1 MSMSLVNSN
10 SYLESLLRGQPR
22 LPPSPLAWFNQLRA
36 NAVDHAGRLKLP
48 TTRDEEW
55 RFTDLSPLVR
65 QSFQPALAAPALQA
79 ADVERFSLAEAAI
92 RLVFVDGKYMPQ
104 LSTPAERLG
113 NRGLIVTNLSSAI
126 TANAEAIEPH
136 LGQYAR
142 FEDNLFAALN
152 TAFLHDGA
160 LVMVPRGAAIDT
172 PVHVLLIATQ
182 PEVASHPRCLFIAE
196 AGSEITILED
206 YVSLNDAIYV
216 TNAVTEI
223 AVGDN
228 AQISHIRVQR
238 DSTEAFHIG
247 NCAVSL
253 GHAGRYRS
261 VSVALGARISRYDL
275 NTVLDAEGAECAID
289 GLALINGRQL
299 ADTHS
304 SIDHAKPNCTSR
316 QLHKCI
322 ADGSAHAVFNGKIMV
337 RPGAQNTD
345 SAQSSRNLLLNAKA
359 RIDTKPQLEIFAD
372 DVKCAH
378 GATVGQ
384 LDSEELFY
392 LKSRGLSGAA
402 ARNLLTYAFGAEIID
417 RIPIAS
423 LKYRL
428 ERTVLEQTKKTE
440 P

>member
-10 SYLESLLRGQPR
+10 TYLESLLQGQPR
-22 LPPSPLAWFNQLRA
+22 LPASPLAWFNQLRA

-55 RFTDLSPLVR
+55 RFTDLSPLAR
-65 QSFQPALAAPALQA
+65 QSFQPARAAAALQA
-79 ADVERFSLAEAAI
+79 ADVEHFSVAEAAI
-92 RLVFVDGKYMPQ
+92 RLVFVDGKYMPH

-160 LVMVPRGAAIDT
+160 LVIVPRGAAIDT

-196 AGSEITILED
+196 AGSEVTILED
-206 YVSLNDAIYV
+206 YVSVNEAAYV

-228 AQISHIRVQR
+228 ARISHIRVQR

-253 GHAGRYRS
+253 AHASRYRS

-337 RPGAQNTD
+337 RAGAQNTD

-359 RIDTKPQLEIFAD
+359 RIDTKPQLEIFAN

-392 LKSRGLSGAA
+392 LKSRGLSGVT

-428 ERTVLEQTKKTE
+428 EQTVLEQTKKN
-440 P
+440 

>member
-10 SYLESLLRGQPR
+10 SYLESLLQGQPR
-22 LPPSPLAWFNQLRA
+22 LPASPLAWFNQLRA

-55 RFTDLSPLVR
+55 RFTDLSPLAR
-65 QSFQPALAAPALQA
+65 QSFQPARAAAALQP
-79 ADVERFSLAEAAI
+79 ADVEHFFLAEAAI

-104 LSTPAERLG
+104 LSTPAEHLA
-113 NRGLIVTNLSSAI
+113 NCGLIVTNLSSAI

-142 FEDNLFAALN
+142 FEDDLFAALN
-152 TAFLHDGA
+152 TAFLQDGA
-160 LVMVPRGAAIDT
+160 LVIVPRGAAIDT
-172 PVHVLLIATQ
+172 PVHVLLVATQ
-182 PEVASHPRCLFIAE
+182 PEAASHPRCLFIAE
-196 AGSEITILED
+196 AGSEVTILED
-206 YVSLNDAIYV
+206 YVSLNEAAYV
-216 TNAVTEI
+216 TNAVTEV
-223 AVGDN
+223 AVADN

-253 GHAGRYRS
+253 AHASRYRS

-275 NTVLDAEGAECAID
+275 NTVLDAEGAECTID

-384 LDSEELFY
+384 LETEELFY
-392 LKSRGLSGAA
+392 LKSRGLSGVT

-428 ERTVLEQTKKTE
+428 ERTVLEQTKKN
-440 P
+440 

>member
-1 MSMSLVNSN
+1 MSMNLVNSN
-10 SYLESLLRGQPR
+10 SYLESLLQGQPR
-22 LPPSPLAWFNQLRA
+22 LQPSPLAWFNQLRA

-55 RFTDLSPLVR
+55 RFTDLSPLAR
-65 QSFQPALAAPALQA
+65 QSFQPARVAAALQA
-79 ADVERFSLAEAAI
+79 TDVEHFFVAEAAI

-104 LSTPAERLG
+104 LSTPAERRG
-113 NRGLIVTNLSSAI
+113 NRGLIVTNLPAAI
-126 TANAEAIEPH
+126 TANSEAIEPH

-160 LVMVPRGAAIDT
+160 LVIVPRGAAIDT

-182 PEVASHPRCLFIAE
+182 PEVASHSRCLFIAE

-206 YVSLNDAIYV
+206 YVSVNEAAYV

-228 AQISHIRVQR
+228 ARISHIRVQR

-253 GHAGRYRS
+253 AHASRYRS

-337 RPGAQNTD
+337 RAGAQNTD

-359 RIDTKPQLEIFAD
+359 RIDTKPQLEIFAN

-392 LKSRGLSGAA
+392 LKSRGLSGVT

-428 ERTVLEQTKKTE
+428 EQTVLEQTKKN
-440 P
+440 

>member
-10 SYLESLLRGQPR
+10 SYLESLLQGQPR
-22 LPPSPLAWFNQLRA
+22 LPASPLAWFNQLRA

-55 RFTDLSPLVR
+55 RFTDLSPLAR
-65 QSFQPALAAPALQA
+65 QSFQPARAAAVLQA
-79 ADVERFSLAEAAI
+79 VDVEHFSVAEAAI

-104 LSTPAERLG
+104 LSTPAEHPG
-113 NRGLIVTNLSSAI
+113 NRGLIVTNLLSAI
-126 TANAEAIEPH
+126 AANAEAIEPH
-136 LGQYAR
+136 LGQYAQ

-160 LVMVPRGAAIDT
+160 LVIVPRGAAIDT

-196 AGSEITILED
+196 AGSEVTILED
-206 YVSLNDAIYV
+206 YVSLNEAAYV

-238 DSTEAFHIG
+238 DGTEAFHIG

-253 GHAGRYRS
+253 AHASRYRS

-275 NTVLDAEGAECAID
+275 NAVLDAEGAECVID
-289 GLALINGRQL
+289 GLALIHDRQL

-322 ADGSAHAVFNGKIMV
+322 ADGSAHAVFNGKVMV

-392 LKSRGLSGAA
+392 LKSRGLSEVT
-402 ARNLLTYAFGAEIID
+402 ARNLLTYAFGAEVID

-428 ERTVLEQTKKTE
+428 EQTVLEQTKKN
-440 P
+440 

>member
-10 SYLESLLRGQPR
+10 SYLESLLQGQPR

-65 QSFQPALAAPALQA
+65 HSFQPARAAPALQT
-79 ADVERFSLAEAAI
+79 ADVEHFSLTEAAI

-142 FEDNLFAALN
+142 FEGNLFAALN

-160 LVMVPRGAAIDT
+160 LVIVPRGAVIDT
-172 PVHVLLIATQ
+172 PVHVLLVTTQ

-196 AGSEITILED
+196 AGSEVTILED
-206 YVSLNDAIYV
+206 YVSLNEAIYV

-253 GHAGRYRS
+253 AHASRYRS

-275 NTVLDAEGAECAID
+275 NTALAAEGAECVID

-304 SIDHAKPNCTSR
+304 SIDHARPNCTSR

-392 LKSRGLSGAA
+392 LKSRGLSEVA

>member
-10 SYLESLLRGQPR
+10 PYLESLLQGQPR
-22 LPPSPLAWFNQLRA
+22 LPASPLAWFNQLRA

-55 RFTDLSPLVR
+55 RFTDLSPLAR
-65 QSFQPALAAPALQA
+65 QSFQPARAAAALQA
-79 ADVERFSLAEAAI
+79 VDVEHFSVAEAAI

-160 LVMVPRGAAIDT
+160 LVIVPRGAAIDT

-196 AGSEITILED
+196 AGSEVTILED
-206 YVSLNDAIYV
+206 YVSLNEAVYV

-228 AQISHIRVQR
+228 ARISHIRVQR

-253 GHAGRYRS
+253 AHASRYRS

-275 NTVLDAEGAECAID
+275 NTVLDAEDAECAID

-337 RPGAQNTD
+337 RAGAQNTD

-359 RIDTKPQLEIFAD
+359 RIDTKPQLEIFAN

-392 LKSRGLSGAA
+392 LKSRGLSGVT

-428 ERTVLEQTKKTE
+428 EQTVLEQTKKN
-440 P
+440 

>member
-10 SYLESLLRGQPR
+10 SYLESLLQGQPR
-22 LPPSPLAWFNQLRA
+22 LPASPLAWFNQLRA

-55 RFTDLSPLVR
+55 RFTDLSPLAR
-65 QSFQPALAAPALQA
+65 QSFQPALAATALQA
-79 ADVERFSLAEAAI
+79 DDVEHFSLAEAAI
-92 RLVFVDGKYMPQ
+92 RLVFIDGKYMPQ
-104 LSTPAERLG
+104 LSTPAERLE
-113 NRGLIVTNLSSAI
+113 NRRLTVTNLSSAI

-142 FEDNLFAALN
+142 FEDSLFAALN
-152 TAFLHDGA
+152 TAFLNDGA
-160 LVMVPRGAAIDT
+160 LVIVPRGVVIDT

-196 AGSEITILED
+196 AGSEVTILED
-206 YVSLNDAIYV
+206 YVSLSEAVYV

-223 AVGDN
+223 VMGNN
-228 AQISHIRVQR
+228 AQVSHIRVQR

-253 GHAGRYRS
+253 AHASRYRS

-275 NTVLDAEGAECAID
+275 NTVLGAEGAECAID

-345 SAQSSRNLLLNAKA
+345 SAQSSRNLLLNARA

-384 LDSEELFY
+384 LDTEELFY
-392 LKSRGLSGAA
+392 LKSRGLSGVT

-428 ERTVLEQTKKTE
+428 EQTVLEQTKKN
-440 P
+440 

>member
-10 SYLESLLRGQPR
+10 SYLESLLQGQPR
-22 LPPSPLAWFNQLRA
+22 LPASPLAWFNQLRA

-55 RFTDLSPLVR
+55 RFTDLSPLAR
-65 QSFQPALAAPALQA
+65 QSFQPARAAAALQP
-79 ADVERFSLAEAAI
+79 ADVEHFSLAEAAI

-104 LSTPAERLG
+104 LSTPAEHLG
-113 NRGLIVTNLSSAI
+113 NCGLIVTNLSSAI

-142 FEDNLFAALN
+142 FEDDLFAALN
-152 TAFLHDGA
+152 TAFLQDGA
-160 LVMVPRGAAIDT
+160 LVIVPRGAAIDT
-172 PVHVLLIATQ
+172 PVHVLLVATQ
-182 PEVASHPRCLFIAE
+182 PEGASHPRCLFIAE
-196 AGSEITILED
+196 AGSEVTILED
-206 YVSLNDAIYV
+206 YVSLNEAVYV
-216 TNAVTEI
+216 TNAVTEV
-223 AVGDN
+223 AVADN

-253 GHAGRYRS
+253 AHASRYRS

-275 NTVLDAEGAECAID
+275 NTVLDAEGAECTID

-384 LDSEELFY
+384 LETEELFY
-392 LKSRGLSGAA
+392 LKSRGLSGVT

-428 ERTVLEQTKKTE
+428 ERTVLEQTKKN
-440 P
+440 

>member
-10 SYLESLLRGQPR
+10 SYLESLLQGQPR
-22 LPPSPLAWFNQLRA
+22 LQPSPLAWFNQLRA

-65 QSFQPALAAPALQA
+65 QSFQPARTAAALQS
-79 ADVERFSLAEAAI
+79 ADVEHFSVAEAAI
-92 RLVFVDGKYMPQ
+92 RLVFVDGKYMPE

-113 NRGLIVTNLSSAI
+113 NRGLIVTNLASAI

-160 LVMVPRGAAIDT
+160 LVIVPRDAAIDT

-182 PEVASHPRCLFIAE
+182 PEAASHPRCLFIAE
-196 AGSEITILED
+196 AGSEVTILED
-206 YVSLNDAIYV
+206 YVSLNEAAYI

-228 AQISHIRVQR
+228 ARISHIRVQR
-238 DSTEAFHIG
+238 DGIEAFHIG

-253 GHAGRYRS
+253 AHASRYRS

-275 NTVLDAEGAECAID
+275 NTVLDAEGAECVID
-289 GLALINGRQL
+289 GLALIHDHQL

-322 ADGSAHAVFNGKIMV
+322 ADDSAHAVFNGKVMV
-337 RPGAQNTD
+337 RPDAQNTD

-359 RIDTKPQLEIFAD
+359 RIDTKPQLEIFAN
-372 DVKCAH
+372 DVKCTH

-392 LKSRGLSGAA
+392 LKSRGLSGVA

-428 ERTVLEQTKKTE
+428 EQTVLEQTKKN
-440 P
+440 

>member
-10 SYLESLLRGQPR
+10 SYLESLLQGQPR
-22 LPPSPLAWFNQLRA
+22 LPASPLAWFNQLRA

-55 RFTDLSPLVR
+55 RFTDLSPLAR
-65 QSFQPALAAPALQA
+65 QSFQPARAAAVLQA
-79 ADVERFSLAEAAI
+79 VDVEHFSVAEAAI

-104 LSTPAERLG
+104 LSTPAEHLG
-113 NRGLIVTNLSSAI
+113 NRGMIVTNLSSAI

-160 LVMVPRGAAIDT
+160 LVIVPRGAAIDT

-196 AGSEITILED
+196 AGSEVTILED
-206 YVSLNDAIYV
+206 YVSLNEAAYV

-238 DSTEAFHIG
+238 DGTEAFHIG

-253 GHAGRYRS
+253 AHASRYRS

-275 NTVLDAEGAECAID
+275 NAVLDAEGAECVID
-289 GLALINGRQL
+289 GLALIHDRQL

-392 LKSRGLSGAA
+392 LKSRGLSEVT
-402 ARNLLTYAFGAEIID
+402 ARNLLTYAFGAEVID

-428 ERTVLEQTKKTE
+428 EQTVLEQTKKN
-440 P
+440 

>member
-10 SYLESLLRGQPR
+10 SYLESLLQGQPR
-22 LPPSPLAWFNQLRA
+22 LPVSPLAWFNQLRA

-65 QSFQPALAAPALQA
+65 QSFQPARATPALQA
-79 ADVERFSLAEAAI
+79 ADIEHFFLAEAAI
-92 RLVFVDGKYMPQ
+92 RLVFIDGKYMPQ

-113 NRGLIVTNLSSAI
+113 NRGLTVTNLSSAI

-160 LVMVPRGAAIDT
+160 LVIVPRGAAIDT

-196 AGSEITILED
+196 AGSEVTILED
-206 YVSLNDAIYV
+206 YVSLKDAIYV

-253 GHAGRYRS
+253 EHASRYRS

-275 NTVLDAEGAECAID
+275 NTALNAEGAECAID
-289 GLALINGRQL
+289 GLALINGQQL

-322 ADGSAHAVFNGKIMV
+322 ADGSGHAVFNGKVMV

-392 LKSRGLSGAA
+392 LKSRGLSGVA

-428 ERTVLEQTKKTE
+428 ERTVLEQTKKN
-440 P
+440 